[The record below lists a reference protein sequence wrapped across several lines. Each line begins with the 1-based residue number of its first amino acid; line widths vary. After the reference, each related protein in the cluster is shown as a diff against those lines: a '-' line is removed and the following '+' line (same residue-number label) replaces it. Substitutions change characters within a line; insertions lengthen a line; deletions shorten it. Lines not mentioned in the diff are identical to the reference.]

1 MSKVGVYEP
10 SQEQDSMKTLPLSES
25 VGAEAEPKK
34 RVPKR
39 ILHFSDGTLE
49 EYSSDEEESEVCQP
63 RYETQLMQSN
73 LNSAPWMPWF
83 WYQTVYVGSKAL
95 AVCDYLGESLANFFG
110 IISPK
115 YEYEIEQYR
124 KMIAEEEEKRKQDIE
139 LGGWTDNVQATS
151 SPVQTEPLS
160 TLSLI

>member
-49 EYSSDEEESEVCQP
+49 EYSSDEESEVCQP

-139 LGGWTDNVQATS
+139 LGGWTDNAQATS